1 VTFARLRTADWVAM
15 VAALA
20 LLLVMAADW
29 YSTARG
35 DEARNV
41 EENTQGNFSGQAG
54 QDVRDANEAAR
65 EVAEGEERNAW
76 QADGAIDR
84 LILVALLATIALALT
99 AAFLR
104 AAGTRFEP
112 PLTPSALAAIA
123 AGVAALLVA
132 YRILQE
138 PGLDE
143 SSSVKVGAPLALI
156 VLGTIAFA
164 CSRALKN
171 EEEGHPFRDV
181 PAPKP
186 AEPAAE

>member
-1 VTFARLRTADWVAM
+1 MTFARLRTADWVAM

-84 LILVALLATIALALT
+84 LILVALLATIVLALA

-132 YRILQE
+132 YRILQGRVSTS
-138 PGLDE
+138 PRP
-143 SSSVKVGAPLALI
+143 SRSARRWRSW
-156 VLGTIAFA
+156 
-164 CSRALKN
+164 CSGRS
-171 EEEGHPFRDV
+171 RS
-181 PAPKP
+181 PAH
-186 AEPAAE
+186 AR